1 VKRGPLVILII
12 VVVVTALLVA
22 RFHVAQRH
30 GASAASPAPSS
41 LSFDGQMAPE
51 FALESLDGKT
61 VHLSDFQ
68 RKAVLL
74 NFWAT
79 WCDVAEA
86 AAEARLASDAV

>member
-1 VKRGPLVILII
+1 
-12 VVVVTALLVA
+12 
-22 RFHVAQRH
+22 
-30 GASAASPAPSS
+30 
-41 LSFDGQMAPE
+41 MAPE